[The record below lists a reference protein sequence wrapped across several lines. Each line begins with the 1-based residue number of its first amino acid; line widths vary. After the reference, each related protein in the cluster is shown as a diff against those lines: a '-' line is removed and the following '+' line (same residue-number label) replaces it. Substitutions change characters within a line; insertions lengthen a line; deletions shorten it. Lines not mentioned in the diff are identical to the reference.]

1 MDRRRVERPS
11 AAVAEKG
18 NVSICPDLHR
28 GRRQSWRSFN
38 DRGIKETRLSPLIDQ
53 IRPLEALFKL
63 YFGGWPATVESV
75 RSVKRYENFGFSAIG
90 PNFPFRK
97 KGDALFI
104 LGSGPTINDIS
115 EAEWDHIRECGSIAF
130 NNFITH
136 PFVPDI
142 YILQGNRNQTNEDQF
157 LECYERRRPQYGSV
171 TYIAR
176 GDQVNNFSFHEKQA
190 AARIMQLESDRLYFA
205 PELFVYS
212 RTKINPVRI
221 IQFLIEQDLLK
232 HGRMSSLLPKLCAS
246 VPMLHV
252 LAALLGYRKVVFC
265 GIDMFDNTHFYDAK
279 YGIDVVSRFE
289 VKKPKVEVHPHAD
302 PRAREFSI
310 KRILVDQ
317 AREMHRHWGVETY
330 CMSPRSLL
338 YPTLPLYERPSLRIA
353 SPAVIAKRDER
364 PLRIAMLTS
373 SFFPTVGGMEL
384 QLHNLATRLTER
396 GHDVTVFAPRS
407 RARMNPAPKYALQGF
422 APNLSQQPYLSKPR
436 RVALGHLDT
445 SLSRLFRAEHIAKPF
460 DVISSHSAYLV
471 SCLAVALRE
480 LYDVPVVTRCH
491 GMDINRVPALQY
503 GWRLDPIKDRLI
515 TAALKESDRCV
526 AISSDVAAE
535 MAEIVSQD
543 RIVTIHNGVDTDT
556 FTPGPS
562 RLLHERC
569 NLPPDAVIGLTV
581 GRNVPKKRFDLA
593 VLALAQLASSHP
605 EFHLAF
611 VGAGCEPLQEL
622 AQKHGVGH
630 RVHILGQVGAA
641 EMPDYFRAAD
651 VFVFPSVLETF
662 GAVTAEAMA
671 SGLPVVAFDAPGT
684 RDQVVDGVTGIL
696 VRDQTAESLAE
707 ALAELLS
714 SPERRAALAT
724 QARARAV
731 ESFSWPR
738 VVHAYERVYRE
749 LADQPY
755 TSRMTPLGDV
765 TPDIEAFDRGYAKLT
780 RHAPHF
786 VKAVEDKVR
795 LIVRDAA
802 KALIR
807 PE

>member
-1 MDRRRVERPS
+1 MDQGRVERSP
-11 AAVAEKG
+11 AAVAKEAD
-18 NVSICPDLHR
+18 VSIPPDLQL
-28 GRRQSWRSFN
+28 GRRRWRSSK
-38 DRGIKETRLSPLIDQ
+38 DRGTKEMRLSPLIDQ
-53 IRPLEALFKL
+53 IRPLEAWFKL

-75 RSVKRYENFGFSAIG
+75 RSVKRYEGFGFNAIG

-104 LGSGPTINDIS
+104 LGSGPTINDIT
-115 EAEWDHIRECGSIAF
+115 ETEWDHIRESGSVAF

-157 LECYERRRPQYGSV
+157 LECYERRRPQYAGV

-190 AARIMQLESDRLYFA
+190 AARIMEMESDRLYFA

-221 IQFLIEQDLLK
+221 IQFLIEQGLLK
-232 HGRMSSLLPKLCAS
+232 HGQMSPLLPKLCAT

-252 LAALLGYRKVVFC
+252 LAALFGYRKVVFC
-265 GIDMFDNTHFYDAK
+265 GIDMFDNTHFYDAR
-279 YGIDVVSRFE
+279 YGLDVVSRFE
-289 VKKPKVEVHPHAD
+289 VEKPKVEVHPHAD

-338 YPTLPLYERPSLRIA
+338 YPTLPLYERPSRLSA
-353 SPAVIAKRDER
+353 SPVVIPKREER

-384 QLHNLATRLTER
+384 QLHNLATRLSER

-407 RARMNPAPKYALQGF
+407 KARIDTTPKYALQGF

-445 SLSRLFRAEHIAKPF
+445 SLPRLFRAEHLKKPF

-471 SCLAVALRE
+471 SSLAVALRE
-480 LYDVPVVTRCH
+480 LYDVPVITRCH
-491 GMDINRVPALQY
+491 GMDINRVPELQY
-503 GWRLDPIKDRLI
+503 GWRLDPTKDRLI
-515 TAALKESDRCV
+515 SAALKGSDRCV

-535 MAEIVSQD
+535 MAEIVEQD
-543 RIVTIHNGVDTDT
+543 RIVTIHNGVDTDQ
-556 FTPGPS
+556 FRPGPS

-569 NLPPDAVIGLTV
+569 NLPHAAVIGLTV
-581 GRNVPKKRFDLA
+581 GRNVPKKRLDLA
-593 VLALAQLASSHP
+593 VLALARLASSHP
-605 EFHLAF
+605 DFHLAF
-611 VGAGCEPLQEL
+611 VGAGCEPLREL
-622 AQKHGVGH
+622 AQRHGVGH
-630 RVHILGQVGAA
+630 RIHILGQVGAT

-651 VFVFPSVLETF
+651 LFVFPSVLETF

-696 VRDQTAESLAE
+696 VRDQAAESLAE

-714 SPERRAALAT
+714 SSERRATLAI
-724 QARARAV
+724 QARRRAV

-738 VVHAYERVYRE
+738 VVQAYESVYRE
-749 LADQPY
+749 VADQSY
-755 TSRMTPLGDV
+755 TSRLAPLGDV
-765 TPDIEAFDRGYAKLT
+765 TPDIEAFDRGYAKIT
-780 RHAPHF
+780 RHAPLF
-786 VKAVEDKVR
+786 VKAAEESMK

-802 KALIR
+802 KALLR
-807 PE
+807 PG